1 VHFEEKEISKR
12 ARPEKEM
19 LQVQNLLFQRKFQE
33 AEELLSE
40 HLQGNVHPDM
50 HYLSGVSSYF
60 QGQLVP
66 SIDHL
71 KKALAM
77 DPKHTDAAIC
87 LSVLLNDIGRYDEA
101 KRVFEQ
107 ANQSLL
113 QRDNID
119 VDRKFALKHLEIAD
133 LYFRYRRYDEAI
145 EEYGKAIRLD
155 PSFLEVRIRRAKA
168 YGKKGFLTR
177 SMQELQQLKLEH
189 AEYLP
194 ARIQLGLLHYSQGN
208 LLDAELE
215 WEGVLSIDPHHR
227 EALAYLK
234 MAGNSRTKKEI

>member
-1 VHFEEKEISKR
+1 MEGREISKR
-12 ARPEKEM
+12 PRQDM
-19 LQVQNLLFQRKFQE
+19 LKVQNLLFQRKFEE
-33 AEELLSE
+33 AEGLLAQ
-40 HLQGNVHPDM
+40 HLQEKVHPDM

-60 QGQLVP
+60 QGQLAP
-66 SIDHL
+66 SIEHL
-71 KKALAM
+71 KKALAL

-87 LSVLLNDIGRYDEA
+87 LSVLLNDIGRYEEA

-107 ANQSLL
+107 ANQSLIH
-113 QRDNID
+113 REDAD
-119 VDRKFALKHLEIAD
+119 VDRKFALKHLEVAD

-145 EEYGKAIRLD
+145 EEYSKAIRLD
-155 PSFLEVRIRRAKA
+155 PQFLEVRIRRAKA

-215 WEGVLSIDPHHR
+215 WEGVLSIDSHHR
-227 EALAYLK
+227 EALSYLK
-234 MAGNSRTKKEI
+234 MAGYSRTQP